1 MSAVTGS
8 DPPLIEHGGIPFMTT
23 AAHPAHADVT
33 TLDLLKCA
41 AVLLMFADH
50 VGLYFFD
57 NAWLRVAGRPVAVIF
72 GFLIGYSASA
82 RVPASWI
89 ILGLGLSLLSRA
101 LFPADT
107 PHTLDILITLAL
119 TRLTM
124 PFFER
129 LHRAQPLLLVPAVG
143 LLALLTVPM
152 NEFLEYGSE
161 VPIVALLG
169 LAVRLDRGRSTQTAV
184 RHATALAA
192 LVAIGLTTLDHFEFT
207 GPHAAACIALLAGT
221 MLALASFRTTPIAAP
236 PTLAPLIRWT
246 GRNTLL
252 IYAAHMAVMQLT
264 AWAILP
270 ESAGASAS
278 ED

>member
-1 MSAVTGS
+1 MFARSRFG
-8 DPPLIEHGGIPFMTT
+8 PFHSYLRKHLVMTT
-23 AAHPAHADVT
+23 ATVPTRAEVT

-50 VGLYFFD
+50 LGLYIFD

-82 RVPASWI
+82 RVPPSWI
-89 ILGLGLSLLSRA
+89 GLGLGLSLLNRA
-101 LFPADT
+101 LFPEDT
-107 PHTLDILITLAL
+107 PHTLDILLTLAL

-129 LHRAQPLLLVPAVG
+129 LHRAQPLLLVPMAG

-152 NEFLEYGSE
+152 NEFLEYGTE

-169 LAVRLDRGRSTQTAV
+169 LAVRLDQGGAAQATA

-192 LVAIGLTTLDHFEFT
+192 LVGIGVTTLQHFEFT
-207 GPHAAACIALLAGT
+207 GPHAAACIAILAVT
-221 MLALASFRTTPIAAP
+221 MLALASFRSRPVVVPAMLAP
-236 PTLAPLIRWT
+236 PIRWT

-252 IYAAHMAVMQLT
+252 IYAAHMVVLLVT
-264 AWAILP
+264 AWAMLP
-270 ESAGASAS
+270 DADTTSSDET
-278 ED
+278 

>member
-1 MSAVTGS
+1 
-8 DPPLIEHGGIPFMTT
+8 MTT
-23 AAHPAHADVT
+23 ATHPAHADVT

-50 VGLYFFD
+50 IGLYFFD

-89 ILGLGLSLLSRA
+89 ILGLALSLLGRA

-169 LAVRLDRGRSTQTAV
+169 LAVRLDRGRSAEGAA

-207 GPHAAACIALLAGT
+207 GAHAAACIALLAGT
-221 MLALASFRTTPIAAP
+221 VIALASFRTTSIAVPA
-236 PTLAPLIRWT
+236 TLAPLVRWT

-252 IYAAHMAVMQLT
+252 IYAAHMAVLQVT
-264 AWAILP
+264 AWAMLP
-270 ESAGASAS
+270 DNAPTSTD